1 MSQEGLALAILS
13 AVFNGSFAAFGKLEA
28 ASLVHPF
35 IFNVYLSFGV
45 FLSSCIVI
53 PFLPALGSPPLVCPL
68 GLLAGLLFVG
78 ASSLSFL
85 VVASGIGLSTGQ
97 GVWSGSAILVAFL
110 WGTLGPAPIGN
121 PVVSLPLS
129 LVAGALLLLGVYGIV
144 KNQELGACAAQLLGH
159 ELDSTPMFEELLI
172 DEADVDSGDNTQSP
186 SRAGKDEA
194 PPLGPEP
201 THRRDNQSGSLVAGL
216 AAALLVG
223 VFGGSILV
231 SALPAAPAH

>member
-1 MSQEGLALAILS
+1 MSICHS
-13 AVFNGSFAAFGKLEA
+13 VSSSPHAF
-28 ASLVHPF
+28 
-35 IFNVYLSFGV
+35 
-45 FLSSCIVI
+45 VI

-78 ASSLSFL
+78 ASSLLFL
-85 VVASGIGLSTGQ
+85 VVASGLGLSTGQ
-97 GVWSGSAILVAFL
+97 GVGSGSAILVAFL

-129 LVAGALLLLGVYGIV
+129 LVAGALLLLGVYGII

-223 VFGGSILV
+223 VFGGSIFV